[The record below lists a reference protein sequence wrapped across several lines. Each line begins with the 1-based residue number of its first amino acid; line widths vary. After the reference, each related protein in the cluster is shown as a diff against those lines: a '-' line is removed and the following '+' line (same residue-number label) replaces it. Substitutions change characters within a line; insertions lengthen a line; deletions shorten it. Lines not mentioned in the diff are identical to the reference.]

1 VKRRRWTGLAARA
14 ATGIAVIAM
23 LGGRAVAQCA
33 MCGSATP
40 YAGTSAGRTA
50 AAFAAAA
57 LVLLVP
63 VLGMLAALVGYVWR
77 HRH

>member
-1 VKRRRWTGLAARA
+1 MSRRRWQRA
-14 ATGIAVIAM
+14 ALVAMTIGAWSAIA
-23 LGGRAVAQCA
+23 GRAAAQCA

-40 YAGTSAGRTA
+40 YAGTSAERTA
-50 AAFAAAA
+50 ATFATAA

-63 VLGMLAALVGYVWR
+63 VLGMLASLVAYVWR